1 MGVRHARS
9 SPAIAV
15 LLGVLVVLLLAGFIA
30 LSAITHGHG
39 ADVAAEA
46 GIGLTFGGV
55 GLLLAVRQR
64 ANPIGW
70 LMLGTAVSIVLNID
84 ARLFAVHNYH
94 PGVAGQLP
102 ARVAVFIVSAEW
114 APRPAWSV
122 DST

>member
-9 SPAIAV
+9 SPAVAA